1 MGADHLT
8 TYAAALC
15 CACVSLNL
23 ARPTWLCTA
32 GPRAITDLDRFMA
45 HLRHYEADP
54 VGARDIC
61 ASLEIPV
68 VRLRI
73 LSVALGQ
80 GPA

>member
-1 MGADHLT
+1 M
-8 TYAAALC
+8 
-15 CACVSLNL
+15 
-23 ARPTWLCTA
+23 AR
-32 GPRAITDLDRFMA
+32 
-45 HLRHYEADP
+45 LRHYEADP